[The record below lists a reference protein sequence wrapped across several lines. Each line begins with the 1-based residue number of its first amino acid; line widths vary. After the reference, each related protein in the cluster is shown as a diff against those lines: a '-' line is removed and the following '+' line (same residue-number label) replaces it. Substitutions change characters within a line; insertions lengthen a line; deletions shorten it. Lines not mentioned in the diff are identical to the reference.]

1 LKWDGVPRLEIF
13 LTKFLGVETNIF
25 TSDLSRNILCAALV
39 PVFELGVKFNFLMI
53 LEGKQGKVID

>member
-1 LKWDGVPRLEIF
+1 MKFF
-13 LTKFLGVETNIF
+13 LTKYLGVETNIF